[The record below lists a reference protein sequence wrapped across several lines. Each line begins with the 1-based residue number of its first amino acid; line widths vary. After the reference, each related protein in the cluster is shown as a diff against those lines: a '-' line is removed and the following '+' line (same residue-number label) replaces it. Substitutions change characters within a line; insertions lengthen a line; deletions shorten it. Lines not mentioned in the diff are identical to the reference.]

1 MEIKEAIKR
10 ITEAEEI
17 YDRASAAIAAAA
29 DHLGGLLA
37 MQPEIAKLSD
47 YYAGPG
53 WKADFELDEQ
63 GLFPADL
70 KRGVLSEDG
79 LYNLLENN
87 RELLEM
93 LNADAKLET
102 ERLSFRHWNEDDAEE

>member
-1 MEIKEAIKR
+1 MEIQEAIKR

-29 DHLGGLLA
+29 ECPGRLLA

-79 LYNLLENN
+79 LYNLLEDN
-87 RELLEM
+87 RELLNV
-93 LNADAKLET
+93 LYADTRLET
-102 ERLSFRHWNEDDAEE
+102 ARLSFRHWNEDDAEE